1 MIAALLVG
9 LLQLAAP
16 SSSPAPAPVE
26 EVGGGDVVFTRVEPH
41 LAAGARA
48 LAAND
53 PELALERYRRAEA
66 TTDEQRAVVE
76 YNAGQALLMQAMK
89 TAAAQ
94 QPAPSGTP
102 AGGEPAAPPPPPDVG
117 DALSSFE
124 RAASL
129 GKAPMFVSEARL
141 AAGNAALVGNK
152 LDDAIAQL
160 RKALIADPRNE
171 RARHNLQR
179 ALALKQQQ
187 PPQQNN
193 GDGEKN
199 DDQNDQKDKGDEQ
212 KDNKQQD
219 GDQKQNEQGDKNDE
233 QKSEQKNDQGEQKG
247 DDEKNDKGE
256 QQSDEQKSDKGEQK
270 NDQGEQKNDKDA
282 QKNDQ
287 QKDDSAPGE
296 PTPAPKKPTSREE
309 ARRLLEG
316 VRSREKPLSPIE
328 MRGAE
333 RRPAEHGKDW

>member
-1 MIAALLVG
+1 MITAMLVG

-16 SSSPAPAPVE
+16 SSSSAGPVD

-48 LAAND
+48 LAADD
-53 PELALERYRRAEA
+53 PDLALERYRRAEA

-76 YNAGQALLMQAMK
+76 YNAGQALLLQAMK
-89 TAAAQ
+89 AAAAHEQ
-94 QPAPSGTP
+94 QPSATP
-102 AGGEPAAPPPPPDVG
+102 AAAGEPAAPPPPPDVG

-129 GKAPMFVSEARL
+129 GKAPSFISEARL

-160 RKALIADPRNE
+160 RKALVADPRNE

-179 ALALKQQQ
+179 ALELKQQQ
-187 PPQQNN
+187 PPQQND
-193 GDGEKN
+193 GDGDKSDDKEK
-199 DDQNDQKDKGDEQ
+199 DDKSDDK
-212 KDNKQQD
+212 
-219 GDQKQNEQGDKNDE
+219 
-233 QKSEQKNDQGEQKG
+233 QKSDEQKNDKGDQKSDEQKNDKSDQKS
-247 DDEKNDKGE
+247 DDQKNDKSDQKSDDQKNDKGE
-256 QQSDEQKSDKGEQK
+256 QKSD
-270 NDQGEQKNDKDA
+270 EQKNDKG
-282 QKNDQ
+282 DQ
-287 QKDDSAPGE
+287 QDEQQKPDGAAGE
-296 PTPAPKKPTSREE
+296 PKPAPKKPTSREE

-328 MRGAE
+328 MRGVE
-333 RRPAEHGKDW
+333 RRPAENGKDW

>member
-1 MIAALLVG
+1 MITAMLVG

-16 SSSPAPAPVE
+16 SSPPAPVD
-26 EVGGGDVVFTRVEPH
+26 EVGGGDVIFTRVEPH

-53 PELALERYRRAEA
+53 PELALERYRRAE
-66 TTDEQRAVVE
+66 TSTDEQRAVVE
-76 YNAGQALLMQAMK
+76 YNAGQALLLQAM
-89 TAAAQ
+89 TAAAA
-94 QPAPSGTP
+94 QPASPG
-102 AGGEPAAPPPPPDVG
+102 AEPAAPPPPPDVG

-129 GKAPMFVSEARL
+129 GKTPAFVSEARL

-160 RKALIADPRNE
+160 RKALVGDPRNE

-179 ALALKQQQ
+179 ALELKQQQ
-187 PPQQNN
+187 PPQEN
-193 GDGEKN
+193 
-199 DDQNDQKDKGDEQ
+199 KGD
-212 KDNKQQD
+212 
-219 GDQKQNEQGDKNDE
+219 GDKNDE
-233 QKSEQKNDQGEQKG
+233 QKSDK
-247 DDEKNDKGE
+247 DDK
-256 QQSDEQKSDKGEQK
+256 SDEQKSDKGDQKSDEQK
-270 NDQGEQKNDKDA
+270 PDEQKPDG
-282 QKNDQ
+282 
-287 QKDDSAPGE
+287 APGE
-296 PTPAPKKPTSREE
+296 PKPTPKKPTSREE

-333 RRPAEHGKDW
+333 RRPAENGKDW

>member
-1 MIAALLVG
+1 MITAMLLG
-9 LLQLAAP
+9 LLQLTAP
-16 SSSPAPAPVE
+16 SSAPAPVD

-76 YNAGQALLMQAMK
+76 YNVGQALLLQAM
-89 TAAAQ
+89 TLAAAQ
-94 QPAPSGTP
+94 QQPATNAAPTP
-102 AGGEPAAPPPPPDVG
+102 GAEPAAPPPPPDVG

-129 GKAPMFVSEARL
+129 GKAPTFISEARL

-160 RKALIADPRNE
+160 RKALVADPRNE

-179 ALALKQQQ
+179 ALDLKKQQ
-187 PPQQNN
+187 PPQQND

-199 DDQNDQKDKGDEQ
+199 DDKKDKDDDKKDSEQKNDNGEQKNDEQKNDSAEQKSDEQKNDSGEQKSDEQKSDSGEQKGDEQKNEGEQKKGDEQ
-212 KDNKQQD
+212 KDD
-219 GDQKQNEQGDKNDE
+219 
-233 QKSEQKNDQGEQKG
+233 KSEQKPAGAD
-247 DDEKNDKGE
+247 
-256 QQSDEQKSDKGEQK
+256 
-270 NDQGEQKNDKDA
+270 
-282 QKNDQ
+282 
-287 QKDDSAPGE
+287 GE
-296 PTPAPKKPTSREE
+296 PKPAPKKPTSREE

-333 RRPAEHGKDW
+333 RRPAENGKDW

>member
-1 MIAALLVG
+1 MITAMLVG

-16 SSSPAPAPVE
+16 SSAPAPVN
-26 EVGGGDVVFTRVEPH
+26 EVGSGDVVFTRVEPH

-53 PELALERYRRAEA
+53 PDLALERYRRAEA

-76 YNAGQALLMQAMK
+76 YNAGQALLMQAMQ

-94 QPAPSGTP
+94 QPAPAAAP
-102 AGGEPAAPPPPPDVG
+102 AAGAEPAAPPPPPDVG

-129 GKAPMFVSEARL
+129 GKAPAFISEARL

-160 RKALIADPRNE
+160 RKALVADPRNE

-179 ALALKQQQ
+179 ALELKKQQ
-187 PPQQNN
+187 PPQQND

-199 DDQNDQKDKGDEQ
+199 DDKKDKGDEK
-212 KDNKQQD
+212 KD
-219 GDQKQNEQGDKNDE
+219 DE
-233 QKSEQKNDQGEQKG
+233 QKS
-247 DDEKNDKGE
+247 DKGE
-256 QQSDEQKSDKGEQK
+256 QKSDEQKSDKGEQK
-270 NDQGEQKNDKDA
+270 SDEQRNDKGEQKSDEQKNDKGEQKNDE
-282 QKNDQ
+282 
-287 QKDDSAPGE
+287 QKDKGDKPDEQDKGEQKPDGAPGE
-296 PTPAPKKPTSREE
+296 EKPAPKKPTSREE

-328 MRGAE
+328 MRGTE
-333 RRPAEHGKDW
+333 RRPAENGKDW